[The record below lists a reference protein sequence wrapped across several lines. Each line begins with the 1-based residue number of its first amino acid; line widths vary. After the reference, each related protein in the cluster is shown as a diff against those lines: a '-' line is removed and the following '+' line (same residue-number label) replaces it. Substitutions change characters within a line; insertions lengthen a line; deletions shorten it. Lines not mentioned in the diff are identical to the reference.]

1 MKLKTA
7 LCQVDMEWERTAGNL
22 TRLEAIV
29 AAPDADVVVLPEMF
43 ATVFKLRPSVVAEPT
58 DGLVATTMRRW
69 AERYDRA
76 VAGSVV
82 IAEGGEYRNR
92 MFFVEPSGTTRWYD
106 KRHLFRPGGEARDYT
121 PGDRRV
127 VVEYKGWR
135 LLLLVCYD
143 LRFPVWSRNRG
154 DYDAILCCA
163 SWADDRREAWR
174 TLIRARAIENQCYMA
189 AVNRVGTDPDG
200 AYAGDSALI
209 DFAGATIADAGEAER
224 TIVAEFDSE
233 TLAAYRQRFPA
244 WMDADAFELKQ
255 SGSATPHRDRTE

>member
-1 MKLKTA
+1 MKVA
-7 LCQVDMEWERTAGNL
+7 ICQYDMRWEDAASNLRTVE
-22 TRLEAIV
+22 RLVERA
-29 AAPDADVVVLPEMF
+29 DADLVVLPEMF
-43 ATVFKLRPSVVAEPT
+43 STGFKLHASVVAEPMSGPT
-58 DGLVATTMRRW
+58 IAAMREWSR
-69 AERYDRA
+69 RYGKA
-76 VAGSVV
+76 IVGSVV
-82 IAEGGEYRNR
+82 IVDDEGRFRNR
-92 MFFVEPSGTTRWYD
+92 QFFVKPSGEMTWYD
-106 KRHLFRPGGEARDYT
+106 KRHLFRPGGEGRDYT
-121 PGDRRV
+121 AGTERV
-127 VVEYKGWR
+127 VVEYGGVR
-135 LLLLVCYD
+135 FLLQVCYD